1 LKGKGLGYTLSSMSN
16 RTDQFTITLAQ
27 LNPIVGDVEGNAAK
41 ARAAR
46 DKAAADG
53 ADLVVFPELFIAGY
67 PPEDLV
73 CKPAFQAACRSAIET
88 LARETADGGPA
99 LLIGTP
105 WVDDGKLY
113 NACAL
118 LDGGRIAALRY
129 KANLPNYGVFD
140 EKRLFAR
147 GPAAGPVTVR
157 GVRVGVPICE
167 DIWLDQSEDYE
178 NVVET
183 LAETGAEILV
193 VPNGSPYGRDK
204 TDVRL
209 SVVVA
214 RVTESGLPLI
224 YLNEVGGQDELV
236 FDGASFA
243 LNADLSVAAQLP
255 AFVDDIT
262 TLRWTR
268 DGDTWRCAGPIT
280 PLPEGDKA
288 DYAACVLGLRDYV
301 RKNGFPGVL
310 LGISGGIDSAL
321 CAAIAV
327 DALGADRVRAVMLPY
342 RFTAQASLDDAAK
355 LAGRLGIRYEVL
367 PIAPA
372 VEGFEAILSDSSAGL
387 PRDITEENLQAR
399 TRGTLLMAISN
410 KTGAMVVTTGNKSE
424 MSVGYATLYGDMNGG
439 FNPIKDIYKTEVFRL
454 AALRNSWTPQG
465 ALGPS
470 GEVIPP
476 DIITRPPSAELRENQ
491 TDQDSLPPYGVLDG
505 ILERLVEREEP
516 LAAIVA
522 AGFDRETVARI
533 DRLLAIAEYKRRQ
546 AAPGVKVTSRNF
558 GRDRRY
564 PVTNRFRDSG
574 KPLAEADTSLVARAG
589 RASAEAFDG

>member
-1 LKGKGLGYTLSSMSN
+1 MSE
-16 RTDQFTITLAQ
+16 QQIKITLAQ
-27 LNPIVGDVEGNAAK
+27 LNPTVGDVTGNAAK

-46 DKAAADG
+46 EKAKADG
-53 ADLVVFPELFIAGY
+53 ADLVVLSELFLAGY

-73 CKPAFQAACRSAIET
+73 LKPAFQSACRAAVEE
-88 LARETADGGPA
+88 LARETKDGGPA
-99 LLIGTP
+99 MLIGTP
-105 WVDDGKLY
+105 WVEDGKLY

-118 LDGGRIAALRY
+118 LDGGRIAALRF

-147 GPAAGPVTVR
+147 GPAPGPVTVR
-157 GVRVGVPICE
+157 GVRIGVPICE
-167 DIWLDQSEDYE
+167 DIWLEESEDYE
-178 NVVET
+178 NVVEC

-193 VPNGSPYGRDK
+193 VPNGSPYARDK
-204 TDVRL
+204 ADLRL
-209 SVVVA
+209 SIVVA

-224 YLNEVGGQDELV
+224 YLNEVGGQDELI

-255 AFVDDIT
+255 AFEENIT
-262 TLRWTR
+262 TL
-268 DGDTWRCAGPIT
+268 TWRKTADGWRCSGPST
-280 PLPEGDKA
+280 AQLEGDKA

-310 LGISGGIDSAL
+310 LGVSGGIDSAL

-327 DALGADRVRAVMLPY
+327 DALGADKVRGVMLPFRY
-342 RFTAQASLDDAAK
+342 TAQVSLDDAAK
-355 LAGRLGIRYEVL
+355 LAAALGIRYEIL
-367 PIAPA
+367 PIADA
-372 VEGFEAILSDSSAGL
+372 VNGFEKILAPVFAGME
-387 PRDITEENLQAR
+387 RDITEENLQAR
-399 TRGTLLMAISN
+399 ARGTLLMAISN

-454 AALRNSWTPQG
+454 SSLRNGWKPDG

-470 GEVIPP
+470 GEVIPVN
-476 DIITRPPSAELRENQ
+476 IIIRPPTAELRENQ
-491 TDQDSLPPYGVLDG
+491 TDQDSLPPYDVLDA

-516 LAAIVA
+516 LATIIA
-522 AGFDRETVARI
+522 AGFDRDVVTRV
-533 DRLLAIAEYKRRQ
+533 DRLLNIAEYKRRQ
-546 AAPGVKVTSRNF
+546 AAPGVKVTRKNF

-564 PVTNRFRDSG
+564 PITNRFRDFG
-574 KPLAEADTSLVARAG
+574 KALPEPDEKLVTRTS
-589 RASAEAFDG
+589 RASAEAFEG

>member
-1 LKGKGLGYTLSSMSN
+1 MSA
-16 RTDQFTITLAQ
+16 DQFTITLAQ
-27 LNPIVGDVEGNAAK
+27 LNPTVGDVAGNAAK
-41 ARAAR
+41 VRAAR
-46 DKAAADG
+46 TKARADG
-53 ADLVVFPELFIAGY
+53 ADLVVLSELFIAGY

-73 CKPAFQAACRSAIET
+73 LKPAFQAACRTAVEE

-99 LLIGTP
+99 VLVGTP

-113 NACAL
+113 NACVL
-118 LDGGRIAALRY
+118 LDEGRIAAIRF
-129 KANLPNYGVFD
+129 KVNLPNYGVFD
-140 EKRLFAR
+140 EKRVFAR
-147 GPAAGPVTVR
+147 GPVSGPLTIR

-167 DIWLDQSEDYE
+167 DTWLEESEEYE
-178 NVVET
+178 NVVEC

-193 VPNGSPYGRDK
+193 VPNGSPYARGKGDI
-204 TDVRL
+204 RL
-209 SVVVA
+209 SVSVA
-214 RVTESGLPLI
+214 RVTESGLPLV
-224 YLNEVGGQDELV
+224 YLNQVGGQDELV

-255 AFVDDIT
+255 AFEESIT
-262 TLRWTR
+262 TLRWTKEQS
-268 DGDTWRCAGPIT
+268 GWRCSGPVA
-280 PLPEGDKA
+280 PVLDGDKA

-301 RKNGFPGVL
+301 GKNGFPGVL
-310 LGISGGIDSAL
+310 LGVSGGIDSAL

-327 DALGADRVRAVMLPY
+327 DALGADRVRGVMLPF
-342 RFTAQASLDDAAK
+342 RFTAQVSLDDADK
-355 LAGRLGIRYEVL
+355 LAKHLGIRYEVL
-367 PIAPA
+367 PIAKA
-372 VEGFEAILSDSSAGL
+372 VHGFEEILSGTFAGL

-454 AALRNSWTPQG
+454 SALRNEWKPTG

-476 DIITRPPSAELRENQ
+476 NIITRPPTAELRENQ
-491 TDQDSLPPYGVLDG
+491 TDQDSLPPYEMLDA

-516 LAAIVA
+516 LAAIIA
-522 AGFDRETVARI
+522 AGFDREVVARI
-533 DRLLAIAEYKRRQ
+533 DRLLNIAEYKRRQ
-546 AAPGVKVTSRNF
+546 AAPGVKVTRRNF

-564 PVTNRFRDSG
+564 PITNRFRDDG
-574 KPLAEADTSLVARAG
+574 RPLPEPDGTLAPRGARG
-589 RASAEAFDG
+589 SPDVFDG

>member
-1 LKGKGLGYTLSSMSN
+1 MNKTAEF
-16 RTDQFTITLAQ
+16 RITLAQ
-27 LNPIVGDVEGNAAK
+27 LNPTVGDVSGNAAK

-46 DKAAADG
+46 QAAQADG
-53 ADLVVFPELFIAGY
+53 ADLLLLPELFVTGY

-73 CKPAFQAACRSAIET
+73 LKPAFQAACREAVEA

-99 LLIGTP
+99 VLIGTP

-118 LDGGRIAALRY
+118 LDDGRIAALRY

-147 GPAAGPVTVR
+147 GPAAGPVTVK
-157 GVRVGVPICE
+157 GIRVGVPICE
-167 DIWLDQSEDYE
+167 DIWLEESEEYE
-178 NVVET
+178 NVVEC

-193 VPNGSPYGRDK
+193 VPNGSPYARDK
-204 TDVRL
+204 NDLRL
-209 SVVVA
+209 SIAVA

-255 AFVDDIT
+255 AFEENIT
-262 TLRWTR
+262 TLRWDRTSS
-268 DGDTWRCAGPIT
+268 GWRCSGPVT

-301 RKNGFPGVL
+301 GKNGFPGVL

-327 DALGADRVRAVMLPY
+327 DALGADRVRGVMLPF

-355 LAGRLGIRYEVL
+355 LAAALGIRYEVL
-367 PIAPA
+367 PIAKA
-372 VEGFEAILSDSSAGL
+372 VLGFEEILSDVFAGL

-454 AALRNSWTPQG
+454 SALRNTWKPDG

-476 DIITRPPSAELRENQ
+476 DIITKPPTAELRENQ
-491 TDQDSLPPYGVLDG
+491 TDQDSLPPYELLDAV
-505 ILERLVEREEP
+505 LERLVEREEP
-516 LAAIVA
+516 LDAIVA
-522 AGFDRETVARI
+522 AGFDREMVARI
-533 DRLLAIAEYKRRQ
+533 DHLLNVAEYKRRQ
-546 AAPGVKVTSRNF
+546 AAPGVKVTRRNF

-564 PVTNRFRDSG
+564 PITNRFRDSG
-574 KPLAEADTSLVARAG
+574 EPLPQPDETLVT
-589 RASAEAFDG
+589 RASRASI